1 LTINLHPNGKIK
13 KKMYQQHQRARSA
26 NKPATTTLQK
36 ATKILLEIARILV
49 GLTFV
54 FSGFV
59 KAIDPLGSTYKFEDY
74 FTAFGGFFEHL
85 TPIAFPAAIALST
98 LELLIGICFLLKIKI
113 KVMSVVALLFMAVMT
128 PLTLYIA
135 LKNPVTDCGCFG
147 DAIILGNWTTFYK
160 NLVLVALILLVLIFN
175 RQFRNLFM
183 PKVEWAIVVL
193 TAIVGVGLS
202 VHGFR
207 HQPMIDFRPYK
218 VGVNIPEKMVVPEGA
233 AGDKYETTLIYQK
246 NGQQQEFTIENYPKD
261 STWTFV
267 EQKTTLVSKGFT
279 PPIHNFSIVDQKLN
293 DITEYVL
300 TYKGTVNLLCMYDL
314 SKTSLKGAEA
324 AETLY
329 QKIKASGAPFYALT
343 ASSDEEIDAFRSKTG
358 ATYPF
363 CKTDPITLKTIV
375 RGNPAMM
382 TIKNGTIIGKWNW
395 RDF

>member
-1 LTINLHPNGKIK
+1 
-13 KKMYQQHQRARSA
+13 MYQQHQRARSA
-26 NKPATTTLQK
+26 NKPATSTLQK
-36 ATKILLEIARILV
+36 SSNILLEIARMIV

-246 NGQQQEFTIENYPKD
+246 NGQQKEFTIENYPKD

>member
-1 LTINLHPNGKIK
+1 
-13 KKMYQQHQRARSA
+13 MYQQHQRARSA

>member
-1 LTINLHPNGKIK
+1 
-13 KKMYQQHQRARSA
+13 MYQQYQRARSA
-26 NKPATTTLQK
+26 NKPATSTLQK
-36 ATKILLEIARILV
+36 SSNILLEIARMIV

-246 NGQQQEFTIENYPKD
+246 NGQQKEFTIENYPKD

-329 QKIKASGAPFYALT
+329 RKIKTSGAPFYALT
-343 ASSDEEIDAFRSKTG
+343 ASTDEEIDAFRSKTG

>member
-1 LTINLHPNGKIK
+1 
-13 KKMYQQHQRARSA
+13 MYQQHQRARSA

-98 LELLIGICFLLKIKI
+98 LELLIGVCLLLKIKL
-113 KVMSVVALLFMAVMT
+113 KTMSVVALLFMAVMT

>member
-1 LTINLHPNGKIK
+1 
-13 KKMYQQHQRARSA
+13 MYQQYQRARSA
-26 NKPATTTLQK
+26 NKPATSTLQK
-36 ATKILLEIARILV
+36 SSNILLEIARMIV

-54 FSGFV
+54 FSGLV
-59 KAIDPLGSTYKFEDY
+59 KAIDPLGSSYKFEDY
-74 FTAFGGFFEHL
+74 FSAFGGFFEHL

-98 LELLIGICFLLKIKI
+98 LELLIGVCLLLKIKL
-113 KVMSVVALLFMAVMT
+113 KTMSVVALLFMAVMT

-329 QKIKASGAPFYALT
+329 RKIKASGAPFYALT
-343 ASSDEEIDAFRSKTG
+343 ASTDEEIDAFRSKTG

>member
-1 LTINLHPNGKIK
+1 
-13 KKMYQQHQRARSA
+13 MYQQYQRARSA
-26 NKPATTTLQK
+26 KKPATSTLQK
-36 ATKILLEIARILV
+36 SSNILLEIARMIV

-246 NGQQQEFTIENYPKD
+246 NGQQKEFTIENYPKD

>member
-1 LTINLHPNGKIK
+1 
-13 KKMYQQHQRARSA
+13 MYQQYQRARSA
-26 NKPATTTLQK
+26 NKPATSTLQK
-36 ATKILLEIARILV
+36 SSNILLEIARMIV

-98 LELLIGICFLLKIKI
+98 LELLIGVCLLLKIKL
-113 KVMSVVALLFMAVMT
+113 KTMSVVALLFMAVMT

-233 AGDKYETTLIYQK
+233 AGDKYETTLIYK
-246 NGQQQEFTIENYPKD
+246 KDGQQQEFTIENYPKD

>member
-1 LTINLHPNGKIK
+1 
-13 KKMYQQHQRARSA
+13 MYQQHQRARSA

-233 AGDKYETTLIYQK
+233 VGDKYETTLIYKK

>member
-1 LTINLHPNGKIK
+1 
-13 KKMYQQHQRARSA
+13 MYQQHQRARSA
-26 NKPATTTLQK
+26 NKPATSTLQK
-36 ATKILLEIARILV
+36 SSNILLEIARMIV

-246 NGQQQEFTIENYPKD
+246 NGQQKEFTIENYPKD

-343 ASSDEEIDAFRSKTG
+343 ASTDEEIDAFRSKTG

>member
-1 LTINLHPNGKIK
+1 
-13 KKMYQQHQRARSA
+13 MYQQYQRARSA
-26 NKPATTTLQK
+26 NKPATSTLQK
-36 ATKILLEIARILV
+36 SSNILLEIARMIV

-98 LELLIGICFLLKIKI
+98 LELLIGVCLLLKIKL
-113 KVMSVVALLFMAVMT
+113 KTMSVVALLFMAVMT

-135 LKNPVTDCGCFG
+135 LKNPITDCGCFG

>member
-1 LTINLHPNGKIK
+1 
-13 KKMYQQHQRARSA
+13 MYQQYQRARSA
-26 NKPATTTLQK
+26 KKPATSTLQK
-36 ATKILLEIARILV
+36 SSNILLEIARMIV

>member
-1 LTINLHPNGKIK
+1 
-13 KKMYQQHQRARSA
+13 MYQQHQRARSA
-26 NKPATTTLQK
+26 NKPATSTLQK
-36 ATKILLEIARILV
+36 SSNILLEIARMIV

-98 LELLIGICFLLKIKI
+98 LELLIGVCLLLKIKL
-113 KVMSVVALLFMAVMT
+113 KTMSVVALLFMAVMT

-160 NLVLVALILLVLIFN
+160 NLLLVALILLVLIFN

>member
-1 LTINLHPNGKIK
+1 
-13 KKMYQQHQRARSA
+13 MYQQHQRARSA

-233 AGDKYETTLIYQK
+233 VGDKYETTLIYK
-246 NGQQQEFTIENYPKD
+246 KDGQQQEFTIENYPKD

>member
-1 LTINLHPNGKIK
+1 
-13 KKMYQQHQRARSA
+13 MYQQYQRARSA
-26 NKPATTTLQK
+26 KKPATSTLQK
-36 ATKILLEIARILV
+36 SSNILLEIARMIV

-98 LELLIGICFLLKIKI
+98 LELLIGVCLLLKIKL
-113 KVMSVVALLFMAVMT
+113 KTMSVVALLFMAVMT

-160 NLVLVALILLVLIFN
+160 NLMLVALILLVLIFN
-175 RQFRNLFM
+175 RQFKNLFM
-183 PKVEWAIVVL
+183 PKVEWAIVIL

-207 HQPMIDFRPYK
+207 HQPIIDFRPYK

-233 AGDKYETTLIYQK
+233 AGDKYETTLIYK
-246 NGQQQEFTIENYPKD
+246 KDGQQQEFTIENYPKD

>member
-1 LTINLHPNGKIK
+1 
-13 KKMYQQHQRARSA
+13 MYQQYQRARSA
-26 NKPATTTLQK
+26 NTPAISSLQK
-36 ATKILLEIARILV
+36 TTKILLEIARIIV

-74 FTAFGGFFEHL
+74 FTAFGGLFEYL

-98 LELLIGICFLLKIKI
+98 LELLIGICFLLKIKL
-113 KVMSVVALLFMAVMT
+113 KGMSIIALLFMAVMT

-147 DAIILGNWTTFYK
+147 DAIILGNWTTFFK
-160 NLVLVALILLVLIFN
+160 NIVLVLLIVLIYIFN
-175 RQFRNLFM
+175 KQLRSIFVS
-183 PKVEWAIVVL
+183 KVEWAIIAL

-202 VHGFR
+202 VQGYR

-233 AGDKYETTLIYQK
+233 VGDKYETTLIYEK

-261 STWTFV
+261 SSWTFV
-267 EQKTTLVSKGFT
+267 EQKTNLMSKGFT
-279 PPIHNFSIVDQKLN
+279 PPIHNFNIVDLKLN
-293 DITEYVL
+293 DITDYVL
-300 TYKGTVNLLCMYDL
+300 SYRGTVNLLCMYDL

-324 AETLY
+324 AEALY
-329 QKIKASGAPFYALT
+329 QKIKATGAPFYALT

>member
-1 LTINLHPNGKIK
+1 
-13 KKMYQQHQRARSA
+13 MYQQYQRARSA
-26 NKPATTTLQK
+26 KKPATSTLQK
-36 ATKILLEIARILV
+36 SSNILLEIARMIV

-233 AGDKYETTLIYQK
+233 VGDKYETTLIYK
-246 NGQQQEFTIENYPKD
+246 KDGQQQEFTIENYPKD

>member
-1 LTINLHPNGKIK
+1 
-13 KKMYQQHQRARSA
+13 MYQQHQRARSA

-218 VGVNIPEKMVVPEGA
+218 VGLNIPEKMVVPEGA
-233 AGDKYETTLIYQK
+233 VGDKYETTLIYK
-246 NGQQQEFTIENYPKD
+246 KDGQQQEFTIENYPKD

>member
-1 LTINLHPNGKIK
+1 
-13 KKMYQQHQRARSA
+13 MYQQYQRARSA
-26 NKPATTTLQK
+26 NKPATSTLQK
-36 ATKILLEIARILV
+36 SSNILLEIARMIV

-233 AGDKYETTLIYQK
+233 AGDKYETTLIYK
-246 NGQQQEFTIENYPKD
+246 KDGQQQEFTIENYPKD

-329 QKIKASGAPFYALT
+329 QKIKTSGAPFYALT
-343 ASSDEEIDAFRSKTG
+343 ASTDEEIDAFRSKTG

>member
-1 LTINLHPNGKIK
+1 
-13 KKMYQQHQRARSA
+13 MYQQYQRARSA
-26 NKPATTTLQK
+26 NKPATSTLQK
-36 ATKILLEIARILV
+36 SSNILLEIARMIV

-98 LELLIGICFLLKIKI
+98 LELLIGVCLLLKIKL
-113 KVMSVVALLFMAVMT
+113 KTMSVVALLFMAVMT

-160 NLVLVALILLVLIFN
+160 NLLLVALILLVLIFN

>member
-1 LTINLHPNGKIK
+1 
-13 KKMYQQHQRARSA
+13 MYQQHQRARSA
-26 NKPATTTLQK
+26 NKPATSTLQK
-36 ATKILLEIARILV
+36 SSNILLEIARMIV

-98 LELLIGICFLLKIKI
+98 LELLIGVCLLLKIKL
-113 KVMSVVALLFMAVMT
+113 KTMSVVALLFMAVMT

-193 TAIVGVGLS
+193 TVIVGVGLS

-218 VGVNIPEKMVVPEGA
+218 VGLNIPEKMVVPEGA
-233 AGDKYETTLIYQK
+233 VGDKYETTLIYK
-246 NGQQQEFTIENYPKD
+246 KDGQQQEFTIENYPKD